1 MESTTIKK
9 YVRLIIFG
17 IVLLLPIKN
26 SKEDILDCDYYDT
39 VDLSSSPKFPN
50 DSYLYEGVLIPPHLT
65 GEYEYK
71 LLPDNSRESVAK
83 HWRGCV
89 CKLRPCIRLCCH
101 PHHML
106 INGDCDDSLKEQLE
120 RQDLYINVTLEDGS
134 VSSRHFRKDLVV
146 QWDLPMPCEYLYPVD
161 NQNEQDQYTIFEDGS
176 FLRHFDNKTLD
187 KREYCLQPLKIESE
201 ESFRIFP
208 HNCVIESE
216 PDIAKTIMLS
226 LSLLGIVLTISV
238 YAYVEKLKNF
248 QGKCFIS
255 YMICLFL
262 GYLCLLVDL
271 WKLADKFCETLGYIG
286 YFFVMAA
293 FFWLSVISLHLWN
306 LFTGRNLKSLP
317 ENRFLVFNI
326 YAWGMAGVL
335 TGVIFTVDHV
345 MDSNDPQ
352 NEKWMPGVGFYNCW
366 INTEGWSAMIYF
378 YGPLALL
385 ISFNITM
392 FILTAIRILQIKRN
406 LTNFTARSERRQKLT
421 SDKQTYSI
429 FLRLFIIMGM
439 TWSLEI
445 GSYLAQGHEYWEN
458 VFLVADYLNW
468 SQGIIIFILFVLKP
482 STFRL
487 ICQRPRS
494 KYILSPTSVKPKS
507 LRVSTHHNNNRK
519 PRADSSLQ
527 NSTLM

>member
-1 MESTTIKK
+1 NLREHTI
-9 YVRLIIFG
+9 IIG
-17 IVLLLPIKN
+17 IVLLLAIKN
-26 SKEDILDCDYYDT
+26 STEDILDCDYYDT
-39 VDLSSSPKFPN
+39 VDLSSSKKFSN
-50 DSYLYEGVLIPPHLT
+50 NSYLYEDVLVPPHLT

-89 CKLRPCIRLCCH
+89 CKLKPCIRLCCH
-101 PHHML
+101 PHHMFT
-106 INGDCDDSLKEQLE
+106 NGDCDDSLKKQLE
-120 RQDLYINVTLEDGS
+120 RQDLYINVTLGDGS
-134 VSSRHFRKDLVV
+134 VALRHFRKDLVV

-161 NQNEQDQYTIFEDGS
+161 NQNEEDQYTIFEDGT
-176 FLRHFDNKTLD
+176 FLRHFDNQTLD

-201 ESFRIFP
+201 EAFRIFA
-208 HNCVIESE
+208 HNCASITE

-226 LSLLGIVLTISV
+226 LSLICIVLTISV
-238 YAYVEKLKNF
+238 YAYVRKLKNF

-262 GYLCLLVDL
+262 GFLCLLVDL
-271 WKLADKFCETLGYIG
+271 WKLTEQFCETLGYIG

-293 FFWLSVISLHLWN
+293 FFWLSVISLHLWT
-306 LFTGRNLKSLP
+306 LFTGRNLKCLP
-317 ENRFLVFNI
+317 ENRFLLFNI

-366 INTEGWSAMIYF
+366 INSKFGYKRLVILMEVLIFKPLAEGWSAMIYF

-445 GSYLAQGHEYWEN
+445 GSYLAQGHENWEK

-468 SQGIIIFILFVLKP
+468 SQGIIIFVLFVLKP

-487 ICQRPRS
+487 ICQR
-494 KYILSPTSVKPKS
+494 
-507 LRVSTHHNNNRK
+507 
-519 PRADSSLQ
+519 
-527 NSTLM
+527 

>member
-1 MESTTIKK
+1 MESDQRDP
-9 YVRLIIFG
+9 YFCVFAHMACWL
-17 IVLLLPIKN
+17 IVLGLELLLIK
-26 SKEDILDCDYYDT
+26 SSTGDIPDCDYYDT
-39 VDLSSSPKFPN
+39 VNLSSSQRLKN
-50 DSYLYEGVLIPPHLT
+50 NSYLYEDVLVPAYLT
-65 GEYEYK
+65 GEYDYK
-71 LLPDNSRESVAK
+71 LLPDNSRASVDK

-106 INGDCDDSLKEQLE
+106 INGDCDDSLKDQLE

-134 VSSRHFRKDLVV
+134 VSTRHFRKDLIV

-161 NQNEQDQYTIFEDGS
+161 DQNEEDQYTIYEDGS
-176 FLRHFDNKTLD
+176 FLRHYDNKTLG

-201 ESFRIFP
+201 DESSFRIFP

-216 PDIAKTIMLS
+216 PDLGKTIMIS
-226 LSLLGIVLTISV
+226 LSLICIILTISV
-238 YAYVEKLKNF
+238 YAYVRKLKTF

-271 WKLADKFCETLGYIG
+271 WKLADQFCEALGYTG

-293 FFWLSVISLHLWN
+293 FFWLSVISLHLWI
-306 LFTGRNLKSLP
+306 LFTGRNLESVP
-317 ENRFLVFNI
+317 ENQFLVFNI

-335 TGVIFTVDHV
+335 TGVIFIVDHV
-345 MDSNDPQ
+345 VDGNNDE
-352 NEKWMPGVGFYNCW
+352 NVKWMPGVGFFNCW
-366 INTEGWSAMIYF
+366 INTNGWSALMYF

-392 FILTAIRILQIKRN
+392 FILTAIRIVDIKRN
-406 LTNFTARSERRQKLT
+406 LTNFIVQQERQQKLS

-429 FLRLFIIMGM
+429 FLRLFIIMGL

-445 GSYLAQGHEYWEN
+445 GSYFAQGHEFWEN

-468 SQGIIIFILFVLKP
+468 SQGIIIFVLFVLK
-482 STFRL
+482 R
-487 ICQRPRS
+487 
-494 KYILSPTSVKPKS
+494 
-507 LRVSTHHNNNRK
+507 
-519 PRADSSLQ
+519 
-527 NSTLM
+527 STLRLVIQRARDGKDEQDGDGCEEEISLEDRFSRNLQ